1 MDCLKNFLCQKVFI
15 YCILTMPNMKR
26 GQLKAVIIILILV
39 AAVIGLLFFT
49 RKEGKAIEQP
59 MPVTVVATPEP
70 QEVVSKVLYEA
81 PAPVPQIRSEPLA
94 APDYCTASHSSRTCH
109 AATAL
114 ARSKCPRGYTCKTV
128 SMGWSAEGC
137 YVEVHCNAPGTS
149 GIKQPDYAREGEK
162 QPYAAGYYRQPPS
175 SGSMT

>member
-1 MDCLKNFLCQKVFI
+1 
-15 YCILTMPNMKR
+15 MKR

-70 QEVVSKVLYEA
+70 QEVVSKVLYEEA
-81 PAPVPQIRSEPLA
+81 PTPVPQIRSEPLA
-94 APDYCTASHSSRTCH
+94 VPDYCTASHSSRTCH